1 MKKYT
6 YLILIALFLIT
17 CENSQ
22 DIPELPEQIQA
33 RIYDLSGLEFAGTI
47 IYRYDWRNS
56 QYYHVMIPIS
66 SCAYCEMYDEFG
78 NLFEFSDNEE
88 LADFLANRKNQ
99 YIVWTWS
106 EGGS

>member
-1 MKKYT
+1 
-6 YLILIALFLIT
+6 
-17 CENSQ
+17 
-22 DIPELPEQIQA
+22 
-33 RIYDLSGLEFAGTI
+33 
-47 IYRYDWRNS
+47 
-56 QYYHVMIPIS
+56 MIPIS

-106 EGGS
+106 EAGG